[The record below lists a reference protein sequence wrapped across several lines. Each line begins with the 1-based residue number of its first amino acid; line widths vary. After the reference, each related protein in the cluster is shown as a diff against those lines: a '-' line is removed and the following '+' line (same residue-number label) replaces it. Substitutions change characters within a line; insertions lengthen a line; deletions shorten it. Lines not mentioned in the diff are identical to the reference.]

1 MPDVTEPKHLP
12 AAIAIRL
19 LPETT
24 SFINAGLQHGNVL
37 VHCELGKRRSPTMV
51 AAYLATQRMTVDEA
65 IGTLGY
71 KWSDALAA
79 QRPLWMQWLRPW
91 SKLWAQQVSNF
102 TTSPYGAAISKVWS
116 DAFDGKLTD
125 LPAVEILEDKNTAIS
140 SDIFPVTA
148 SENIQHAPVVRKR
161 RRLMDE
167 ASASEEEEENQEESA
182 PSATNST
189 SSSES
194 EEEAPFPP
202 KAKKPRIE

>member
-125 LPAVEILEDKNTAIS
+125 LPAAEILEDNNTAIS
-140 SDIFPVTA
+140 SDIFPATA
-148 SENIQHAPVVRKR
+148 ENIQHAPVVRKR

-189 SSSES
+189 SSES